1 MMEGYGYSGAVYRLD
16 SDFLERMSVIRFSRA
31 LFSLLQIWLVLAIF
45 ILAGISLFERSF
57 FWYLYPFLI
66 FFIAGRQGAL
76 LQILHEAVHSH
87 LLRSPICNQLLG
99 KWLAAL
105 PIGLSYETYRKNHA
119 THHAYTNVADP
130 REDSEKYRIVDCR
143 NFRLYL
149 LFLKDLS
156 GISAIEGFLTSLEKP
171 KVHVDPLKLKI
182 TSRIPMVFRHL
193 FQLIFVQLFI
203 LMIFFKFDLLTY
215 FLFWVFPILGPHM
228 FLMRV
233 RGIAEHGLA
242 KQLRVDVRSPG
253 EGTFYT
259 RSFLTQTKRYRF
271 LPLVWLEKALIGSL
285 SVHYH
290 HEHHLF
296 PRIPFYN
303 LKKLHENIASRVF
316 GLNPEI
322 YEKGY
327 FSAAFRTGHLK

>member
-1 MMEGYGYSGAVYRLD
+1 MMEGNGYSAAVYRLD
-16 SDFLERMSVIRFSRA
+16 SDFLERMSVVRFSRA
-31 LFSLLQIWLVLAIF
+31 FFSHLHIWLILAF
-45 ILAGISLFERSF
+45 LLLAGISLFERSF

-76 LQILHEAVHSH
+76 LQILHEAVHGH
-87 LLRSPICNQLLG
+87 LIRSSIFNELLG

-105 PIGLSYETYRKNHA
+105 PIGLSYEIYRKNHA
-119 THHAYTNVADP
+119 LHHAYTNTADP
-130 REDSEKYRIVDCR
+130 PEDSEKYRIVDFR
-143 NFRLYL
+143 NWRLYL

-156 GISAIEGFLTSLEKP
+156 GISAISGFLNS
-171 KVHVDPLKLKI
+171 
-182 TSRIPMVFRHL
+182 
-193 FQLIFVQLFI
+193 LIFSEKSKKRMPATLQRFIQLAFVQGLI
-203 LMIFFKFDLLTY
+203 LLIFFRFDLLTY
-215 FLFWVFPILGPHM
+215 FLFWIYPILGPHM

-242 KQLRVDVRSPG
+242 KQLHVDVRSPS

-259 RSFLTQTKRYRF
+259 RSFLTKTKKYQF

-303 LKKLHENIASRVF
+303 LKKLHEKVVLRAF
-316 GLNPEI
+316 ELNPEI
-322 YEKGY
+322 YASGY
-327 FSAAFRTGHLK
+327 FSAVFRMVQ

>member
-1 MMEGYGYSGAVYRLD
+1 MEGRAYSSRIYRLD
-16 SDFLERMSVIRFSRA
+16 SDFLERMGVIEPLKT
-31 LFSLLQIWLVLAIF
+31 LFSILYVWLALAVLIF
-45 ILAGISLFERSF
+45 GGLYLFEKPF
-57 FWYLYPFLI
+57 FGSAYLFLI

-76 LQILHEAVHSH
+76 LQILHEAVHGH
-87 LLRSPICNQLLG
+87 LSRSSFFNELLG

-119 THHAYTNVADP
+119 LHHAYTNIADP
-130 REDSEKYRIVDCR
+130 PEDSEKYRIVDCG

-149 LFLKDLS
+149 LFIKDLS
-156 GISAIEGFLTSLEKP
+156 GISAIEGFLNSLRHTEGAARK
-171 KVHVDPLKLKI
+171 
-182 TSRIPMVFRHL
+182 HL
-193 FQLIFVQLFI
+193 FQLILVQLF
-203 LMIFFKFDLLTY
+203 LLAIFFQFDLLAY
-215 FLFWVFPILGPHM
+215 FLFWIFPILGPHM

-259 RSFLTQTKRYRF
+259 RSFLTRLKRYRF
-271 LPLVWLEKALIGSL
+271 SPWVWLEKALIGSL
-285 SVHYH
+285 SVYHH

-303 LKKLHENIASRVF
+303 LKKLHEKIAFRAF

-322 YEKGY
+322 YASGY
-327 FSAAFRTGHLK
+327 FSAAFRVFSK